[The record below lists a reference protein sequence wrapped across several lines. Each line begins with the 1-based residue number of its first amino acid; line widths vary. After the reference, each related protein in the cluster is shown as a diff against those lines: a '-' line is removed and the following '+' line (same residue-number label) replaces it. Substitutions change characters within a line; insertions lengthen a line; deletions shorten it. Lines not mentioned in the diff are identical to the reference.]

1 MNIFL
6 LIGVI
11 LWLYALSVLK
21 RAELPAI
28 YFIVG
33 SVGFFFILFFISR
46 PYFIWVMVRAISM
59 TLALIANLFHLAEV
73 YSDYGLVII
82 SNGFNNIT
90 MTIDYECSGVIET
103 AAFWGLLTFYP
114 MYQAKEKVFLGLAGL
129 LWISLANILRLT
141 LIIIIVHIFGTDYFF
156 LAHSII
162 GRIVFYILV
171 VFFYYR
177 VFTYDYLTKNEGKA

>member
-1 MNIFL
+1 LNIFL

>member
-103 AAFWGLLTFYP
+103 
-114 MYQAKEKVFLGLAGL
+114 
-129 LWISLANILRLT
+129 
-141 LIIIIVHIFGTDYFF
+141 
-156 LAHSII
+156 
-162 GRIVFYILV
+162 GRT
-171 VFFYYR
+171 R
-177 VFTYDYLTKNEGKA
+177 NAP